1 MKRDMM
7 KIVAETKGKVP
18 RAYNMTCVEL
28 MRLMEISVGGG
39 DTNAAFE
46 AITMAF
52 DYGFALGVR
61 SEKNKKKSPSTK
73 TGAKA

>member
-39 DTNAAFE
+39 VIQTQP
-46 AITMAF
+46 
-52 DYGFALGVR
+52 L
-61 SEKNKKKSPSTK
+61 KP
-73 TGAKA
+73 